1 MLNAVLLSQ
10 STVSSF
16 PLRAGTAQPYAS
28 ARRTDRRSL
37 FKLYTRALVLAAG
50 SFLLV
55 VSLVDPPKEFLQAAA
70 ESVLMESSAGDA
82 QQGSLQ

>member
-1 MLNAVLLSQ
+1 MLNAVILSQ

-28 ARRTDRRSL
+28 ARRTDRRSQ
-37 FKLYTRALVLAAG
+37 FKLFTRALVLAAG
-50 SFLLV
+50 SFL
-55 VSLVDPPKEFLQAAA
+55 VDPPKQFLQAAA